1 MTLSIAQVAVDN
13 ATIHF
18 DKLYSYKVPDYLE
31 GRVWPGSMVLVPFGR
46 GDKPRMAVVL
56 GVEATDEEK
65 IPKRLKTLH
74 DAAPEQARLTPDLL
88 ELVRFLKDRTFCT
101 WFEAVKAVIP
111 YGAQYRAATVDG
123 KPVMQNRLSRST
135 ERVYRLAGEL
145 PQKPK
150 PGPRQ
155 LAAVEALRNGP
166 LTAHQLD
173 EVGISKPTLDTLCE
187 KGVLAV
193 TQQDKMLDLFAD
205 IPFDPQPI
213 TLAEEQQRAYES
225 MLPDLEDGEPHAALL
240 HGVTGSG
247 KTVVFLKLIQRTLEL
262 GRKALVLVPEISL
275 TPQMIRRLKSTF
287 GSRLA
292 VQHSAL
298 NNTERLLQWRMIQQG
313 NADIVVG
320 TRSAIFSPLQNIG
333 LIIIDEEQEH
343 TYQSE
348 SAPRYDAHDVAKKRA
363 AMEKSLLV
371 FASATPLTETYHAAE
386 SGKYK
391 LLTLTQRYGGRPLP
405 QVDFIDMRAEMA
417 AGNPREVSTRM
428 ARELQEN
435 LENGEQSILL
445 LNRRGYHTVGM
456 CVTCGHVLKCP
467 NCSVPLVYHKP
478 QQALMCHHCGHTV
491 RPLPQLC
498 PECGGKLNYSGFGTQ
513 RVEEELSQLL
523 PGARILRMDQ
533 DSTGQKNAHE
543 TMLAQFGRQE
553 YDILLG
559 TQMVAKG
566 LDFEK
571 VTLVG
576 VLGIDSLLF
585 GQGFRAYESVFSL
598 VTQVIGRGG
607 RAALPGRALIQTTVP
622 NHPVLQLAAEQDY
635 EAFYREEIAFRR
647 FGLYPP
653 YCSFC
658 IVGFVGAQEGIVA
671 MAAHRFGTLLAER
684 AAQRP
689 QMPLRLLGPAPMGI
703 TMLNGKYRYKLTL
716 KCRND
721 AAFRAL
727 LRETLDVYAQEKLPQ
742 KASVILDFNSDG
754 DL

>member
-635 EAFYREEIAFRR
+635 EAFYREEIAFRK

-658 IVGFVGAQEGIVA
+658 IVGFVGAQEGSVA

-716 KCRND
+716 KCRKD

-727 LRETLDVYAQEKLPQ
+727 LREILDIYAQEKLPQ

>member
-298 NNTERLLQWRMIQQG
+298 NNTERLLQWRMIQQR

-386 SGKYK
+386 SGKYR

-498 PECGGKLNYSGFGTQ
+498 PECCGKLNYSGFGTQ
-513 RVEEELSQLL
+513 PVEEELSQLL

-635 EAFYREEIAFRR
+635 EAFYREEIAFRK

>member
-18 DKLYSYKVPDYLE
+18 DKLYSYQVPLPLTE
-31 GRVWPGSMVLVPFGR
+31 KVWPGSMVLVPFGR
-46 GDKPRMAVVL
+46 GNKPRIAVVL
-56 GVEATDEEK
+56 EIQESDADAL
-65 IPKRLKTLH
+65 PKQLKSLY
-74 DAAPEQARLTPDLL
+74 DVAPEQARLTPDLL
-88 ELVRFLKDRTFCT
+88 TLVRFLKDRTFCT
-101 WFEAVKAVIP
+101 WFEAVKAIIP
-111 YGAQYRAATVDG
+111 YGAQYRAAEIDG

-135 ERVYRLAGEL
+135 ERVYTLAGAL
-145 PQKPK
+145 PEKPK

-155 LAAVEALRNGP
+155 RAAVEALRAGP
-166 LTAHQLD
+166 MTAHQLD
-173 EVGISKPTLDTLCE
+173 EVGISKPTLDSLCE
-187 KGVLAV
+187 KGILTV
-193 TQQDKMLDLFAD
+193 TEQDKTLDLFSD

-213 TLAEEQQRAYES
+213 TLSAEQQLAYDS
-225 MLPDLEDGEPHAALL
+225 LLPDLEDNKPHAALL

-247 KTVVFLKLIQRTLEL
+247 KTVVFLKLIEHTLEL
-262 GRKALVLVPEISL
+262 GKKALILVPEIGL

-320 TRSAIFSPLQNIG
+320 TRSAIFAPLQNIG

-363 AMEKSLLV
+363 GTENALLL
-371 FASATPLTETYHAAE
+371 FASATPLTETYYGAE
-386 SGKYK
+386 AGKYK
-391 LLTLTQRYGGRPLP
+391 LVSLTQRYGGCPLP
-405 QVDFIDMRAEMA
+405 RVDFIDMRAELT
-417 AGNPREVSTRM
+417 AGNPREVSNRM
-428 ARELQEN
+428 VKELQSN
-435 LENGEQSILL
+435 LEKGEQSILL

-456 CVTCGHVLKCP
+456 CTVCGYVLKCP

-491 RPLPQLC
+491 RPLPQIC
-498 PECGGKLNYSGFGTQ
+498 PECGGKLQYSGFGTQ
-513 RVEEELSQLL
+513 RVEEELAELL
-523 PGARILRMDQ
+523 PEARILRMDQ
-533 DSTGQKNAHE
+533 DSTNQKNAHQ
-543 TMLAQFGRQE
+543 TMLARFGKQE

-607 RAALPGRALIQTTVP
+607 RASLPGRALIQTAVP
-622 NHPVLQLAAEQDY
+622 NHPVLQLAAAQDY
-635 EAFYREEIAFRR
+635 ESFYREEITFRK

-653 YCSFC
+653 FCSFC
-658 IVGFVGAQEGIVA
+658 ILGFVGAQEGAVA
-671 MAAHRFGTLLAER
+671 LAAHRFGTLLASR

-689 QMPLRLLGPAPMGI
+689 DMPLRLLGPAPMGI

-721 AAFRAL
+721 AVFREL
-727 LRETLDVYAQEKLPQ
+727 LRQTLDAYAQEKLPQ
-742 KASVILDFNSDG
+742 KASVIVDFNSDG

>member
-1 MTLSIAQVAVDN
+1 MTLDIAQVAVDN

-18 DKLYSYKVPDYLE
+18 DKLYSYRIPDSLT
-31 GRVWPGSMVLVPFGR
+31 GGVWPGSMVLVPFGR

-56 GVEATDEEK
+56 KVEQVDAETV
-65 IPKRLKTLH
+65 PKRLKTLH

-88 ELVRFLKDRTFCT
+88 ELVRFLKERTFCT

-111 YGAQYRAATVDG
+111 YGAQYRAAVVDG
-123 KPVMQNRLSRST
+123 KPVMQSRLSRST
-135 ERVYRLAGEL
+135 ERVYTLVGEL

-155 LAAVEALRNGP
+155 LAAVQALQSGP

-193 TQQDKMLDLFAD
+193 AQQDKALDLFGD

-213 TLAEEQQRAYES
+213 TLAEEQQRTYDAL
-225 MLPDLEDGEPHAALL
+225 LPDLEDGNLHAALL

-247 KTVVFLKLIQRTLEL
+247 KTVVFLKLIERTLEL
-262 GRKALVLVPEISL
+262 GRTALVLVPEISL

-363 AMEKSLLV
+363 AMENSLLV
-371 FASATPLTETYHAAE
+371 FASATPLTESYYAAE
-386 SGKYK
+386 SCKYK
-391 LLTLTQRYGGRPLP
+391 LLTLTKRYGGRPLP
-405 QVDFIDMRAEMA
+405 HVDFIDMRAEMA
-417 AGNPREVSTRM
+417 AGNAREVSTRM
-428 ARELQEN
+428 VRELQEN
-435 LENGEQSILL
+435 LDNGEQSILL

-456 CVTCGHVLKCP
+456 CATCGHVLKCP

-491 RPLPQLC
+491 RPLPQIC
-498 PECGGKLNYSGFGTQ
+498 PECGGKINYSGFGTQ
-513 RVEEELSQLL
+513 RVEEELAELL
-523 PGARILRMDQ
+523 PSARILRMDQ

-585 GQGFRAYESVFSL
+585 GQGFRAYENVFSL

-622 NHPVLQLAAEQDY
+622 EHPVLQLAAEQDY
-635 EAFYREEIAFRR
+635 ESFYREEIAFRK

-653 YCSFC
+653 FCSFC
-658 IVGFVGAQEGIVA
+658 IVGFVGAQEGAVA
-671 MAAHRFGTLLAER
+671 LAAHRFGTLLAER
-684 AAQRP
+684 AAAHP
-689 QMPLRLLGPAPMGI
+689 TMPLRLLGPAPMGI

-727 LRETLDVYAQEKLPQ
+727 LRETLEAYAKEKLPQ

>member
-56 GVEATDEEK
+56 GVEAAEEEK
-65 IPKRLKTLH
+65 VPKRLKTLH

-150 PGPRQ
+150 PGLRQ

-533 DSTGQKNAHE
+533 DSTSQKNSHE

-635 EAFYREEIAFRR
+635 EAFYREEIAFRK

-658 IVGFVGAQEGIVA
+658 IVGFVGAQEGSVA

>member
-225 MLPDLEDGEPHAALL
+225 MLPNLEDGEPHAALL

-391 LLTLTQRYGGRPLP
+391 LLTLTQRYGGCPLP

-635 EAFYREEIAFRR
+635 EAFYREEIAFRK